1 MNKQLYN
8 KTLDLLKDG
17 VEIKGDFY
25 SNLGRV
31 IEFKSSDEDL
41 NSNLSD
47 WFYEYEDLLY
57 QAENYISDSG
67 EIELMIRYEC
77 VYCKIEATVYGEYDK
92 KHLKNEIITKNF
104 LKILNQYTSKA
115 IDELAITCDIEFDL
129 RYDSRKNDF
138 ETLDIYVNEKPVSL
152 NKEDLNQVK
161 EEFISVFKKWD
172 NNYFGEDLED
182 EIEKCIEYTYD
193 GNEFDIT
200 EFITLIYE
208 VEPEEF

>member
-8 KTLDLLKDG
+8 KTLNLLKDG

-25 SNLGRV
+25 SNQGRV

-41 NSNLSD
+41 NNNLSD

-67 EIELMIRYEC
+67 EIELMIKYDC
-77 VYCKIEATVYGEYDK
+77 VCCKIEATIYGEYDK
-92 KHLKNEIITKNF
+92 KHSKNEIITKRF

-115 IDELAITCDIEFDL
+115 IDELAITSDIEFDL

-138 ETLDIYVNEKPVSL
+138 ETLDIYVNENPVSL
-152 NKEDLNQVK
+152 NKKDLNQVK

-200 EFITLIYE
+200 EFIILINE